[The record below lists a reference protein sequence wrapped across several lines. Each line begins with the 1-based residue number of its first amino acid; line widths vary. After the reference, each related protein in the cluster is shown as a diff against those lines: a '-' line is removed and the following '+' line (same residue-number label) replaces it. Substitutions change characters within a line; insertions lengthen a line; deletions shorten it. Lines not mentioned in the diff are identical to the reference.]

1 LKRSTLCRLARL
13 GAERVTP
20 EAVRAAGAALDRGE
34 EPVGK
39 AADFAR
45 ELRAFI
51 LFAEAQTI
59 GGGELT
65 EGVIEHVQRD
75 GTMRVQPADLHRA
88 GEVLA
93 DWHKRYGAD
102 RTP

>member
-1 LKRSTLCRLARL
+1 MRRDIRRRLARL

-45 ELRAFI
+45 ELRAFL
-51 LFAEAQTI
+51 LFAQAQTI

-75 GTMRVQPADLHRA
+75 GAIRVQPADLDRASAALAEWHR
-88 GEVLA
+88 
-93 DWHKRYGAD
+93 RYRAD
-102 RTP
+102 RTR

>member
-1 LKRSTLCRLARL
+1 
-13 GAERVTP
+13 VTP

-34 EPVGK
+34 EPAGP

-45 ELRAFI
+45 DLRAFL

-65 EGVIEHVQRD
+65 GMVIDRLQRD
-75 GTMRVQPADLHRA
+75 GTMRVQPADLARA
-88 GEVLA
+88 GEMLA
-93 DWHKRYGAD
+93 ACNGR
-102 RTP
+102 

>member
-1 LKRSTLCRLARL
+1 MKRSTLQRLARL
-13 GAERVTP
+13 GADRVTP
-20 EAVRAAGAALDRGE
+20 EAIGAAGEALNRGE
-34 EPVGK
+34 EPSGK

-45 ELRAFI
+45 YLRAFL

-75 GTMRVQPADLHRA
+75 GTMRVQPADLDRA
-88 GEVLA
+88 GEALA
-93 DWHKRYGAD
+93 EWYRRYGAD
-102 RTP
+102 RR

>member
-1 LKRSTLCRLARL
+1 MKRGTLRRLARL

-34 EPVGK
+34 QPVGR
-39 AADFAR
+39 AAEFAR
-45 ELRAFI
+45 ELRAFL

-65 EGVIEHVQRD
+65 AGVIEHVQRN
-75 GTMRVQPADLHRA
+75 GVMRVQPADLDRA
-88 GEVLA
+88 GEALA
-93 DWHKRYGAD
+93 KWHRRYGAD
-102 RTP
+102 PTP